1 MKKVMIRAMT
11 VFLCL
16 AVLFTIPGCQNRNY
30 EELSDDEIK
39 NILSDVVASEQS
51 IEEAGLRYFS
61 KLSTEN
67 NNIISPNAL
76 QERLDQGE
84 NLFLLDIRREADY
97 KAGHIE
103 NAQNIWWFDIG
114 QSIDTLP
121 KDRIIL
127 VTCYSGQAAGQVVGV
142 LTVMGY
148 EALSLAGGMNGGWL
162 AAKMPVV
169 VSN

>member
-1 MKKVMIRAMT
+1 MKKVLVT
-11 VFLCL
+11 VICL
-16 AVLFTIPGCQNRNY
+16 AVLFMNLGCENHTH

-39 NILSDVVASEQS
+39 AILSDVVASEQA

-61 KLSTEN
+61 KLSSEN
-67 NNIISPNAL
+67 NNIITSQAL
-76 QERLDQGE
+76 QERLGQGE
-84 NLFLLDIRREADY
+84 NLFVLDIRREADY

-103 NAQNIWWFDIG
+103 TARNIWWFDIG
-114 QSIDTLP
+114 KNLDKLP

-127 VTCYSGQAAGQVVGV
+127 ATCYSGQSAGQVVGA

-162 AAKMPVV
+162 AAGLPVV
-169 VSN
+169 TSE

>member
-1 MKKVMIRAMT
+1 MKKVMGT
-11 VFLCL
+11 VVCL
-16 AVLFTIPGCQNRNY
+16 AVLFVSLGCENHTH

-39 NILSDVVASEQS
+39 AILSDVVASEQA

-61 KLSTEN
+61 KLSSEN
-67 NNIISPNAL
+67 NNIITPQAL
-76 QERLDQGE
+76 HGRLEQGE
-84 NLFLLDIRREADY
+84 NLFILDIRREADF

-103 NAQNIWWFDIG
+103 TARNIWWFDIG
-114 QSIDTLP
+114 KNIEILP

-127 VTCYSGQAAGQVVGV
+127 VTCYSGQSAGQVVGA

-162 AAKMPVV
+162 AAGLPVAA
-169 VSN
+169 SE